1 MDTIKELREK
11 LDKKEVTSEE
21 LFARSNELAHKYQ
34 SDFNSFVTII
44 DEYKHTEGKSLIDG
58 IPMH

>member
-11 LDKKEVTSEE
+11 LDNKEVTSED

-34 SDFNSFVTII
+34 E
-44 DEYKHTEGKSLIDG
+44 EYIKSNGK
-58 IPMH
+58 